1 MPAGRRG
8 GPGRGLAAGPAC
20 YDGECLPKSN
30 LSMPENTASASA
42 AALLRQISQPF
53 LRDRLMHLLL
63 VAAFVLSFLSPQ
75 PLAQYPAWVDWHT
88 IATLAGMLLLT
99 TGIEASGYLEHL
111 GRIIIN
117 RLRQERVLA
126 LFLVTAS
133 TVLSTVLTNDIALF
147 IVVPLTVGLSGI
159 KGLPI
164 GRLVIF
170 EALAVNAGSLLT
182 PIGNPQN
189 ILLWQRSQ
197 LSFAEFTWQMAPL
210 ALAIFGLLL
219 LATWF
224 CFPKQT
230 IHADL
235 NDDPAAYHV
244 DRLKTCAILYAAF
257 LVTVE
262 LGYPGWGL
270 LGVALAVLLLC
281 REIIVKVDWSLIAVF
296 ILMFID
302 IRLLSQLDLVQGWV
316 EAVPRFS
323 ELELFLSA
331 LLGSQ
336 VISNVPATILLVQYS
351 TAYKVI
357 AYAVNAGGF
366 GLAIGS
372 LANIIALRMAPE
384 RHLWLRFHLYSFPF
398 LILSAL
404 IAWALLP

>member
-1 MPAGRRG
+1 MHSKAFMSEITESITPQ
-8 GPGRGLAAGPAC
+8 
-20 YDGECLPKSN
+20 SF
-30 LSMPENTASASA
+30 LS
-42 AALLRQISQPF
+42 QIAEPF

-63 VAAFVLSFLSPQ
+63 IVAIALSILSPHPVQ
-75 PLAQYPAWVDWHT
+75 EYVTWVDWHT

-111 GRIIIN
+111 GRVIIN
-117 RLRQERVLA
+117 RLQQERALA
-126 LFLVTAS
+126 LFLVCAS
-133 TVLSTVLTNDIALF
+133 TLLSTVLTNDIALF
-147 IVVPLTVGLSGI
+147 VVVPLTVGLTGVSN
-159 KGLPI
+159 LPI

-189 ILLWQRSQ
+189 ILLWQRSH
-197 LSFAEFTWQMAPL
+197 LSFADFTWQMAPL
-210 ALAIFGLLL
+210 ALAVFALLL
-219 LATWF
+219 LATWV

-230 IHADL
+230 IHAEL
-235 NDDPAAYHV
+235 KDDAASYHFGLL
-244 DRLKTCAILYAAF
+244 RTCALLYLAF
-257 LVTVE
+257 LTTVE
-262 LGYPGWGL
+262 LGYPTWGL
-270 LGVALAVLLLC
+270 VGVAIAVVLVC
-281 REIIVKVDWSLIAVF
+281 REIIAKVDWCLILIF

-302 IRLLSQLDLVQGWV
+302 IRLLSQLAFIRTWV
-316 EAVPRFS
+316 EGIPHFT
-323 ELELFLSA
+323 ELKLYLTA

-398 LILSAL
+398 LVLSGL
-404 IAWALLP
+404 IGWLLLNSSL

>member
-1 MPAGRRG
+1 MAAMP
-8 GPGRGLAAGPAC
+8 
-20 YDGECLPKSN
+20 DTT
-30 LSMPENTASASA
+30 TAVTAPSF
-42 AALLRQISQPF
+42 LRQISRPF

-63 VAAFVLSFLSPQ
+63 IVAIVLSVLSPH
-75 PLAQYPAWVDWHT
+75 PPAAYRGWVDWHT

-111 GRIIIN
+111 GRLIIN
-117 RLRQERVLA
+117 RLQQERVLA
-126 LFLVTAS
+126 IFLVSAS

-147 IVVPLTVGLSGI
+147 IVVPLTVSLSSIG
-159 KGLPI
+159 GLPI
-164 GRLVIF
+164 GRLIIF

-189 ILLWQRSQ
+189 ILLWQRSH
-197 LSFAEFTWQMAPL
+197 LSFTDFTWQMAPL
-210 ALAIFGLLL
+210 ALAIFVVLL

-224 CFPKQT
+224 CFPHQK
-230 IHADL
+230 IHAEL
-235 NDDPAAYHV
+235 KDDPAAYRV
-244 DRLKTCAILYAAF
+244 GLLRTCGLLYLAF
-257 LVTVE
+257 LVAVE
-262 LGYPGWGL
+262 LGQPGWGL
-270 LGVALAVLLLC
+270 LGVAIAVVLLC
-281 REIIVKVDWSLIAVF
+281 REIIAKVDWSLIVVF

-302 IRLLSQLDLVQGWV
+302 IRLLSQMDFIQHSV
-316 EAVPRFS
+316 AAIPNFS
-323 ELELFLSA
+323 QFELFMSA

-357 AYAVNAGGF
+357 AYGVNAGGF

-398 LILSAL
+398 LILSGL

>member
-1 MPAGRRG
+1 MPAI
-8 GPGRGLAAGPAC
+8 
-20 YDGECLPKSN
+20 
-30 LSMPENTASASA
+30 TAPSFIH
-42 AALLRQISQPF
+42 QICKPF

-63 VAAFVLSFLSPQ
+63 IAAIALSLLSPH
-75 PLAQYPAWVDWHT
+75 PVPEYLTWIDWHT

-111 GRIIIN
+111 GRVIIN
-117 RLRQERVLA
+117 KLRQERALA

-147 IVVPLTVGLSGI
+147 IVVPLTVGLTGI
-159 KGLPI
+159 SNLPV

-189 ILLWQRSQ
+189 ILLWQRSH
-197 LSFAEFTWQMAPL
+197 LSFADFTWHMAPL
-210 ALAIFGLLL
+210 ALAIFALLL
-219 LATWF
+219 LATWL
-224 CFPKQT
+224 CFPKQV
-230 IHADL
+230 IHAEL
-235 NDDPAAYHV
+235 KDDATSYSAALL
-244 DRLKTCAILYAAF
+244 RTCALLYAAF
-257 LVTVE
+257 LATVE

-270 LGVALAVLLLC
+270 VGVGVAVLLFC
-281 REIIVKVDWSLIAVF
+281 REIIAKVDWSLILVF
-296 ILMFID
+296 ILMFVD
-302 IRLLSQLDLVQGWV
+302 IHLLSQLALVQAWV
-316 EAVPRFS
+316 EGIPQFTPLKLYAA
-323 ELELFLSA
+323 A

-357 AYAVNAGGF
+357 AYGVNAGGF

-398 LILSAL
+398 LVLSGL
-404 IAWALLP
+404 IGWLLLAAA